1 MRSSSG
7 ACTNCLWTLLLPSTS
22 EFPLLFVIDFYML
35 MKDCPYWYFFH
46 NYSLLYAGTIS
57 VMISF
62 AKNPYFMKFL
72 QVNLTDILDSFIR
85 FFQIAY
91 WVQIQ
96 RVESSFVVCMQQ
108 VSAYQ
113 PVTSLDKAYY
123 FCFSEDSLSCFR
135 RKKKWSFWWLLYAFC
150 HQVHFL

>member
-96 RVESSFVVCMQQ
+96 RAESSFVVCSKFMHINRWLHWIKLITF
-108 VSAYQ
+108 AF
-113 PVTSLDKAYY
+113 LKI
-123 FCFSEDSLSCFR
+123 LSR
-135 RKKKWSFWWLLYAFC
+135 DLEGKKRYFWWLLYAFC
-150 HQVHFL
+150 RQVHFL